1 MELTTRELEIV
12 ADLIE
17 FMQRYHVTSE
27 EEDNLLEESKQHKDN
42 NLWLSLYV

>member
-1 MELTTRELEIV
+1 MELTARELEIV

-27 EEDNLLEESKQHKDN
+27 EEDTLLERIKATQG
-42 NLWLSLYV
+42 